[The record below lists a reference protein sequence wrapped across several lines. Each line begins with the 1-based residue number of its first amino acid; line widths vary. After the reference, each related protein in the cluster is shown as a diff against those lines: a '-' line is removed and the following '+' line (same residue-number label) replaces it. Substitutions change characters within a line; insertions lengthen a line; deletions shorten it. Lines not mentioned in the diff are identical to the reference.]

1 MERDEREEEETLST
15 PGVIEKYQISAK
27 IVNEVLGRLLK
38 KIAVGSKIFELCL
51 WSDSQI
57 YEELSKVYNKK
68 PTFKGLAFPT
78 TISVN
83 EVCGYNSPL
92 QEDSTSIKEGDLVK
106 IELGVHIDGFA
117 AFVGHTVV
125 VQSDKNAPITGKKA
139 DVILAAYKAAQA
151 ALRLLKPGHFNN
163 QVTEVIQKVCDSYQ
177 VAPLEGVLSHEL
189 KKHLIDGNKVIINK
203 ETFEQ
208 RVDAQEFAIHDVFA
222 LDVFV
227 SSGEGKPKESDLRCT
242 VYKRALDRS
251 YNLKIKQ
258 SRQFFNEVLDRYPSF
273 CFSLNSF
280 EDPIAARI
288 GIKECLEHELLVPFP
303 ILVEKPGNFVAQF
316 KFTVMITKGKTT
328 ALTGLPIDEA
338 LFKTENSIK
347 EQQVLDLLAVRSTFN
362 LVVDGQVGAEEG
374 EEETAGSQAMMC
386 ISIFNHKIN
395 QLFICILLFQL

>member
-1 MERDEREEEETLST
+1 M
-15 PGVIEKYQISAK
+15 VISCIT
-27 IVNEVLGRLLK
+27 VEVLAKLIK
-38 KIAVGSKIFELCL
+38 KVAVGSKVFDLCL
-51 WSDSQI
+51 WSDGQI

-68 PTFKGLAFPT
+68 PVFKGLAFPT

-83 EVCGYNSPL
+83 EICGYNAPL
-92 QEDSTSIKEGDLVK
+92 QEDSTTIKEGDLVK

-117 AFVGHTVV
+117 GFVAHTIV

-151 ALRLLKPGHFNN
+151 ALRLLKPGHINN
-163 QVTEVIQKVCDSYQ
+163 EVTEVIQKVCNAYQ
-177 VAPLEGVLSHEL
+177 VNPLEGVLSHEL

-208 RVDAQEFAIHDVFA
+208 RVDPQEFAIHDVFA

-242 VYKRALDRS
+242 VYKRALDRT
-251 YNLKIKQ
+251 YALKIKQ
-258 SRQFFNEVLDRYPSF
+258 SRQFFNDVLDRYPSF

-303 ILVEKPGNFVAQF
+303 ILAEKPGNYVAQF

-328 ALTGLPIDEA
+328 ALTGLPIDESQ
-338 LFKTENSIK
+338 FKTENELK
-347 EQQVLDLLAVRSTFN
+347 DQAVLDLLAVAFFPI
-362 LVVDGQVGAEEG
+362 LVINGQGRAKEG
-374 EEETAGSQAMMC
+374 QEARSQAMMF
-386 ISIFNHKIN
+386 ISIFNPNNRDLLIPAHFL
-395 QLFICILLFQL
+395 QLLRFR